1 MEAEEM
7 SEMLRVWALG
17 QGLSKDPKRI
27 PKLYNEARRRWVHLM
42 SRYRIGLIVDA
53 TLRAL
58 RENEDPVY
66 HFLI

>member
-7 SEMLRVWALG
+7 IEFLRIWAVG
-17 QGLSKDPKRI
+17 QRLSKDPRRI
-27 PKLYNEARRRWVHLM
+27 SKLYNEARRRWAHLM

-58 RENEDPVY
+58 RENEDSC
-66 HFLI
+66 ITA